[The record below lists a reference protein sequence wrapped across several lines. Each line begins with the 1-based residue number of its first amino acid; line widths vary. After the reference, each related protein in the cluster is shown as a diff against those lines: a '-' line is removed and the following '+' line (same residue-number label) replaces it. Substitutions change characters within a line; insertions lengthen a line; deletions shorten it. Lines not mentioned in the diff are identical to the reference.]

1 MKSDDIFNCEPVPTH
16 SPLPLSIASY
26 GLATLGSSSLQK
38 DIIHEAAKKDTPP
51 NRLFSR
57 KFASMKRAST
67 LVSQACDKL
76 SKDGKQQLKDVAIN
90 FGRALEAFQK
100 TIQAKQ
106 SPFDKFLIELSAGK
120 SLEQSFSKDFG
131 AEEWLGFKTFVE
143 SSCSDCHL
151 GSNFTDQQFHNIGLP
166 FSPLMDL
173 GRAKG
178 ILQLVASDI
187 KCRELAPQER
197 EACKEM
203 DYLDIN
209 SIETLAA
216 FKTPSLRNLEDTK
229 PYMHDG
235 RFPDLDTVLDHYE
248 NSDLEPGMGH
258 RSESIPNLEW
268 TAEERNALK
277 AFLKALNSEV
287 TFYREPGILGKK

>member
-1 MKSDDIFNCEPVPTH
+1 M
-16 SPLPLSIASY
+16 
-26 GLATLGSSSLQK
+26 
-38 DIIHEAAKKDTPP
+38 
-51 NRLFSR
+51 
-57 KFASMKRAST
+57 
-67 LVSQACDKL
+67 
-76 SKDGKQQLKDVAIN
+76 
-90 FGRALEAFQK
+90 
-100 TIQAKQ
+100 KQ

-197 EACKEM
+197 ESCKEM